1 MYVYLVVLMLD
12 ATYAVHAPNVVFKT
26 ETNCLQFKELDK
38 ERLLKAKSVNPKIR
52 DNAKFYATCIPI
64 PADVETST

>member
-12 ATYAVHAPNVVFKT
+12 ATYAVHAPNVVFRT
-26 ETNCLQFKELDK
+26 EINCLQFKELDR
-38 ERLLKAKSVNPKIR
+38 ERLLKAKLANPNLK
-52 DNAKFYATCIPI
+52 DSAKWYATCIQI